1 MHSSRQHTSP
11 SSLQNVVTSHY
22 NAPLTPP
29 STARPSSIDDELD
42 SLVPAIP
49 SNMHYSPRPEH
60 QKPLHHHHHKH
71 NSDTHTSA
79 FQQQHYPTGPE
90 EAIADGM
97 EIDSVTPSGLLTPI
111 SITTPILE
119 KYIPSRFPG
128 PKQPIRTTRGK
139 YQIADFEILRTLG
152 TGSFGRVH
160 LVQSRHN
167 SRFYA
172 IKVLPSPLSSEY
184 SLNND

>member
-11 SSLQNVVTSHY
+11 SSLQTVVTSHY

-29 STARPSSIDDELD
+29 STAHPSSIDDDLD

-49 SNMHYSPRPEH
+49 SNVHYSPRPSPQIPH
-60 QKPLHHHHHKH
+60 QHKPP
-71 NSDTHTSA
+71 SDSHTSA
-79 FQQQHYPTGPE
+79 FQQQHYPTGAQ
-90 EAIADGM
+90 EAIEDGM

-111 SITTPILE
+111 SISMSKE

-172 IKVLPSPLSSEY
+172 IKVPPL
-184 SLNND
+184 LIFFGVDFCGVV